1 MFGVEVD
8 TYEDEL
14 MHRNKQGLWNQSSI
28 YSWKTLNNSL
38 SSRILIYKLGNTWVA
53 RSADKVSLTQD
64 STLSDIL
71 SLGAISQAH
80 MVLLV
85 LNSTAAR
92 PPPGCTLGVAL
103 LTLLPPSQPSLLN
116 ACMCLEEYL
125 TAGCSASR
133 KGLLIPSASSYC

>member
-8 TYEDEL
+8 MYEDEL
-14 MHRNKQGLWNQSSI
+14 MHRNKQGLWNQSSV

-53 RSADKVSLTQD
+53 CSADKVSLTQD
-64 STLSDIL
+64 ATLSDIL
-71 SLGAISQAH
+71 TLGAISQAH
-80 MVLLV
+80 VVLLA
-85 LNSTAAR
+85 LDFTAAR
-92 PPPGCTLGVAL
+92 PPPGCTLCVAL

-116 ACMCLEEYL
+116 MCMCLEEYL